1 VTPASS
7 VAALLPGVP
16 YAESATLGCAVFTA
30 YGALHNSAGLQRG
43 ESLVIVGA
51 GGIGARPALLIPHS
65 TYERAD
71 RGTLRGLRRLRGT
84 CMGRHVQARRRFIS
98 REGWA
103 RRR

>member
-1 VTPASS
+1 MGGLAEYCVTPASS

-51 GGIGARPALLIPHS
+51 GGIGAHHALLIPHC
-65 TYERAD
+65 T
-71 RGTLRGLRRLRGT
+71 
-84 CMGRHVQARRRFIS
+84 H
-98 REGWA
+98 
-103 RRR
+103 